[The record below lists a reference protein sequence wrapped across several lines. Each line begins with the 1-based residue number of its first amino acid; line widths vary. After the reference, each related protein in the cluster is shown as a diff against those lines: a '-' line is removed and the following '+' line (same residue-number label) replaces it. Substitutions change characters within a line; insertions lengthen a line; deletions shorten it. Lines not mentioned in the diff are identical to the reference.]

1 MTALEYGSSLE
12 RVAGWNPAVVTICS
26 GGEIGYHESLRNFGS
41 GFEFRLEYLLI
52 CSYLNN
58 WFSCLDSQSK
68 GTSSNLV
75 RSTSAVVKFYCK
87 HFGRFSSFKDSVD
100 AELLQLWYT
109 LFILVK
115 AYVGSSP
122 TRATKSY
129 GYIIELRNKYYIVK

>member
-1 MTALEYGSSLE
+1 MKVRFLLGVLII
-12 RVAGWNPAVVTICS
+12 W
-26 GGEIGYHESLRNFGS
+26 GYLTNRLRWLPPQG
-41 GFEFRLEYLLI
+41 
-52 CSYLNN
+52 
-58 WFSCLDSQSK
+58 K

-75 RSTSAVVKFYCK
+75 IPTSAVVKFYCK

-129 GYIIELRNKYYIVK
+129 SYMVELRNKYYIVNKHRRGSRGDTHD

>member
-26 GGEIGYHESLRNFGS
+26 GGEIGNHEGLRNLGS

-52 CSYLNN
+52 WGYLTN
-58 WFSCLDSQSK
+58 WLRWLPPQGK

-75 RSTSAVVKFYCK
+75 IPTSAVVKFYCK
-87 HFGRFSSFKDSVD
+87 HFGRFSSIMDSVD
-100 AELLQLWYT
+100 TELLQLWFT
-109 LFILVK
+109 HFILVK

-122 TRATKSY
+122 TRAT
-129 GYIIELRNKYYIVK
+129 IF